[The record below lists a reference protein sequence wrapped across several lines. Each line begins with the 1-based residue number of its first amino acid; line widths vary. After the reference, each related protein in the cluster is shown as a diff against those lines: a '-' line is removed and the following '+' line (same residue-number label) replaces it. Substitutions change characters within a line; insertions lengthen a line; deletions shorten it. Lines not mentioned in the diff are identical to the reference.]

1 MSNIQK
7 DIIVYDIEDM
17 KKTSNDFKE
26 KLHGLIELADYGSCK
41 IGVYENKLYVSW
53 SWFQAFQRTFYG
65 ENRDTLVDFLKN
77 VFEDYRIFHRMIN
90 ACLINRVHV
99 KEINEISKEHNV
111 LIRKW
116 MQGLG
121 LLKEQYKDDKEIV
134 DEIKKIIS
142 KYVFY

>member
-7 DIIVYDIEDM
+7 DIITYDIEDM

-26 KLHGLIELADYGSCK
+26 KLHGLVELGDYGPCK

-53 SWFQAFQRTFYG
+53 SWFQAIQRTFYR
-65 ENRDTLVDFLKN
+65 ENREALIDFLKN
-77 VFEDYRIFHRMIN
+77 VFEDYRIFHRMLN

-116 MQGLG
+116 MKGLG
-121 LLKEQYKDDKEIV
+121 ILKEQYKDDKEIV
-134 DEIKKIIS
+134 DELKKIIS